1 MRWSRY
7 VGDFACANFMWF
19 LFEALIK
26 KRCGMVPNATI
37 HHKSSPNQK
46 TLLMLTKHPLA
57 RVSAT
62 NHKNQL
68 IRQVR
73 NSGNGT
79 HESNETSQASYLF
92 LGFILWFLRQHD
104 KALVMPHPQLLAPS
118 QASSPPE
125 GHRQQSTT
133 QTARILK
140 TPVRVRP
147 IMANHF
153 LYMNVFQRAHVHND
167 I

>member
-1 MRWSRY
+1 MQTSC
-7 VGDFACANFMWF
+7 GSC
-19 LFEALIK
+19 LK
-26 KRCGMVPNATI
+26 HSSKRGAGWYQMLQFITS
-37 HHKSSPNQK
+37 HHPTKK

-133 QTARILK
+133 QTARILYKNAGASK
-140 TPVRVRP
+140 T
-147 IMANHF
+147 NHGQPF
-153 LYMNVFQRAHVHND
+153 LVHECVSARSCT
-167 I
+167 